1 MSKGLLE
8 RQVEHDIKVHLEY
21 KGWLVTK
28 IDAGQA
34 ARARGGRTE
43 GKQGYSSL
51 PDGFPDLLVQRGPFA
66 FFVEVKREVG
76 GVLSHKQKLFHRYLQ
91 AFLIPVWVV
100 SSIQEV
106 DVAVTDFWGQ
116 VTGHLSAAMVERE
129 RGIL

>member
-1 MSKGLLE
+1 MAKGLLE
-8 RQVEHDIKVHLEY
+8 NVVERDVKAHLERQ
-21 KGWLVTK
+21 GWMVTK

-66 FFVEVKREVG
+66 FLLECKREVG
-76 GVLSHKQKLFHRYLQ
+76 GVLSFKQKVFHRYLRE
-91 AFLIPVWVV
+91 FLIPVWVV